1 MAKNSSDEA
10 PEGKGGRGAGYGV
23 PGPDSPMHDR
33 IRHAITLAGGDKRVY
48 ERCGVSVRNLQNY
61 KSGGAKPNAETIGRI
76 AKGTGVSLLWLV
88 YGQGPMR
95 AGLAEQQSPYSAA
108 GAPLLDEQAL
118 DERPLDERTLI
129 DTIVVVEEVLTEA
142 GLTPSPQ
149 AKAEK
154 VLEIYKATMAA
165 KASGETLSPVRILRM
180 VRERDEET

>member
-1 MAKNSSDEA
+1 MAKNSSDDA
-10 PEGKGGRGAGYGV
+10 PEGKGGRAAGYGV

-76 AKGTGVSLLWLV
+76 ARGTGVSLLWLV

-95 AGLAEQQSPYSAA
+95 AGLAEQQSPYRAA
-108 GAPLLDEQAL
+108 GTP
-118 DERPLDERTLI
+118 PLDEPALI